1 MQDVKLTLTHN
12 RSQKKKHQW
21 DLWNDL
27 WNILNTNYLSG
38 FSGFSEG
45 VSCFPELTGWVF
57 ASPIFPMIPAS
68 VNAEK
73 VGRHLPTFH
82 FPFPDPTRQPTAWWL
97 HWNQDL
103 CPYWLLQG
111 IDDFLQNQGHLK
123 GSTMKVDVYTVYIC
137 TCISSCLKKTCHF
150 KGGSTG
156 GHSQD
161 KRSTKLQYYKWTW
174 PLTMHPFKTI
184 HENMTWDIFRND
196 NSWKCKLIPLRALG
210 NQLNSLWDVLY
221 LCLILVSVSVMFD
234 LFLQQFYSPKMGPNA
249 WPRTHTLPTPLFE
262 TPRDR
267 PRSVFLPTPWTWRP
281 LPEMGLIF
289 FPGWD
294 VNVNLVL

>member
-1 MQDVKLTLTHN
+1 M
-12 RSQKKKHQW
+12 
-21 DLWNDL
+21 
-27 WNILNTNYLSG
+27 LSG
-38 FSGFSEG
+38 TYRMGFCVSHLSHDTCLCKCWESGS
-45 VSCFPELTGWVF
+45 PLTY
-57 ASPIFPMIPAS
+57 
-68 VNAEK
+68 
-73 VGRHLPTFH
+73 
-82 FPFPDPTRQPTAWWL
+82 FPFPIPRPHPPTNRLVTAL
-97 HWNQDL
+97 ESGL
-103 CPYWLLQG
+103 MSILASA
-111 IDDFLQNQGHLK
+111 GHRWFSSK
-123 GSTMKVDVYTVYIC
+123 SRTSERVHHESRCIYCIYIY